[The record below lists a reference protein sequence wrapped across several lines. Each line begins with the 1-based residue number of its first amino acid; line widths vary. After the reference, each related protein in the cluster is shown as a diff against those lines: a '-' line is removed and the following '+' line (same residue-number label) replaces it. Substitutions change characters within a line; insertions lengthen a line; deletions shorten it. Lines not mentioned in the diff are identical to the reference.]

1 MKKIIIRLFCALIL
15 LCAVVFLGGCM
26 QEPETSSSIV
36 GTWEFVGD
44 TASGPDK
51 FVFEDS
57 GAFVCYML
65 GDYYGSGSYSVS
77 GTSATL
83 IIDGYDESGKP
94 SRMVW
99 SATFGKT
106 SLTIKYGQGEGIYH
120 RV

>member
-1 MKKIIIRLFCALIL
+1 MKKIINRLFCALIL
-15 LCAVVFLGGCM
+15 LCAVVFLGGCK
-26 QEPETSSSIV
+26 QETSPSIV

-44 TASGPDK
+44 MASGPDK

-57 GAFVCYML
+57 GSFVCYML

-83 IIDGYDESGKP
+83 ILDGGYDG
-94 SRMVW
+94 RMVL

-106 SLTIKYGQGEGIYH
+106 SLTIKYGQDEMILH